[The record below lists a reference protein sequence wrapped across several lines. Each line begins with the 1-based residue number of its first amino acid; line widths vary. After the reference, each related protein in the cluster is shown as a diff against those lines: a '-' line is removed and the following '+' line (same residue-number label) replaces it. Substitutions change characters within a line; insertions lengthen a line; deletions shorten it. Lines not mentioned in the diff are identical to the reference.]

1 MNEQTIPTSAP
12 AASPMLE
19 SDARTMAMV
28 INVIAIAGAVLS
40 GGFLGVIGVLVV
52 WLIYRERS
60 ALVDHHGKQQLN
72 LAISLTVATAI
83 TIVGSIATIGFGA
96 IVLVPLMVAYGIYSI
111 VVSILAAIAAQRGE
125 YYRMSLVWQLV
136 R

>member
-1 MNEQTIPTSAP
+1 MTEQTIPSPAP
-12 AASPMLE
+12 AAPMLE
-19 SDARTMAMV
+19 SDARTMAMA

-40 GGFLGVIGVLVV
+40 GGFLGVLAVLVV

-83 TIVGSIATIGFGA
+83 TIVGSIATLGLGA
-96 IVLVPLMVAYGIYSI
+96 IVLVPLMIAYGIYSI

-125 YYRMSLVWQLV
+125 YYRMSIVWQLV